1 MSDQPS
7 ATPAPAAA
15 PLQLQGVR
23 KYYGP
28 SNAALD
34 GVDWSVPAGSVVGLL
49 GQNAAGKTTLIKT
62 ALGLIRP
69 TRGEAK
75 IFGETAWDLSATAKA
90 RIGYVPQVITLYPW
104 MRARQLINYT
114 ASFYPRWNDDLVR
127 RLAIEWA
134 IPREDKVGTL
144 SVGTLQKLAIVL
156 ALGHE
161 PELLVLDEPAASLDP
176 GARRDFLRTLLDIA
190 VDGKRTIVFSTHITS
205 DLERVADRVAILRAG
220 KITYDGELD
229 QLKDSVKRL
238 HVTSPTPLPPTFS
251 VPGAVRAQVEGNE
264 ALISVRDVSPQL
276 VEDIRRNYAATVGVQ
291 DLNLE
296 DIFLELHHA

>member
-1 MSDQPS
+1 MSDF
-7 ATPAPAAA
+7 AI
-15 PLQLQGVR
+15 QLQGLR
-23 KYYGP
+23 KTYKQTT
-28 SNAALD
+28 ALD
-34 GVDWSVPAGSVVGLL
+34 GVDLGIPTGSVVGLL

-62 ALGLIRP
+62 ALGLLRP
-69 TRGEAK
+69 TRGEAQ
-75 IFGETAWDLSATAKA
+75 IFGEDAWDLPAAVKA

-104 MRARQLINYT
+104 LRVRQLINYT
-114 ASFYPRWNDDLVR
+114 ASFYPHWNDELVR
-127 RLAIEWA
+127 TLALNWA
-134 IPREDKVGTL
+134 IPREDKVGNL
-144 SVGTLQKLAIVL
+144 SVGTLPKLAIVL

-176 GARRDFLRTLLDIA
+176 GARRDFLRTILDIA
-190 VDGKRTIVFSTHITS
+190 ADGRRTILFSTHITS

-238 HVTSPTPLPPTFS
+238 HVTAEAPLPPTFS
-251 VPGAVRAQVEGNE
+251 VPGTVRLKIEGNE
-264 ALISVRDVSPQL
+264 ALVSVRDVSEKI
-276 VEDIRRNYAATVGVQ
+276 VDDIRRNYAATVGVQ